1 MSELKVKGVLSDRL
15 RDLAERLGSGRV
27 LKVGFLNNETY
38 PDGTSLPYVAA
49 IQEFGAT
56 IQIQAHTKELYF
68 KQGKNGAIGN
78 KFVKKSKSNFA
89 QEVNVGAYTV
99 FIPPRPFMRN
109 AIENDS
115 GNWSKVFKE
124 AIKRTGS
131 VDQALAILGE
141 KVKES
146 IQDSIRT
153 FTDPPNAKST
163 IRKKGFDAPL
173 RDTGTLLNHV
183 AYEVKG

>member
-1 MSELKVKGVLSDRL
+1 MSELKVKGVLSDRM
-15 RDLAERLGSGRV
+15 RELADRLGNGKV
-27 LKVGFLNNETY
+27 LKVGFLNSETY
-38 PDGTSLPYVAA
+38 PDGTPLAYVAA

-56 IQIQAHTKELYF
+56 IDIAEHQKELYF
-68 KQGKNGAIGN
+68 KQDKNGVGN
-78 KFVKKSKSNFA
+78 KFVKKNKSNFA
-89 QEVNVGAYTV
+89 QTANVGAYTV

-109 AIENDS
+109 AIEKDS
-115 GNWSKVFKE
+115 AQWSKIFRE

-131 VDQALAILGE
+131 IDQALAILGE

-153 FTDPPNAKST
+153 FVDPSNAKST

>member
-1 MSELKVKGVLSDRL
+1 MSQLKLKGTLSSKL
-15 RDLAERLGSGRV
+15 RGIADKLGSGKV

-56 IQIQAHTKELYF
+56 VSIPAHSKEMYF
-68 KQGKNGAIGN
+68 NQNRDGSVGN
-78 KFVKKSKSNFA
+78 KFVKRSKSNFA
-89 QEVNVGAYTV
+89 QTASVGAYTV

-109 AIENDS
+109 AIDKNGSEWGD
-115 GNWSKVFKE
+115 VFKK
-124 AIKRTGS
+124 AIKQTGS
-131 VDQALAILGE
+131 IDQALVILGE

-153 FTDPPNAKST
+153 FADPPNAKST
-163 IRKKGFDAPL
+163 IKKKGFDAPL
-173 RDTGTLLNHV
+173 RDTGTLLQHV